1 MTFRTLLLGAALAA
15 APGWLSAQSAAITLT
30 GQLTNCPDSSTVNVM
45 EPVPG
50 GYLNYYYSDG
60 PNEALVRGGRFTY
73 ALRTQPTGLVAVQG
87 KCLAAL
93 MAFVEPGAQLSLVGQ
108 GDSVTFGGTNAAG
121 NNLLARKQ
129 LLNGGPPDGTAVRQL
144 LASAPKAATVQRALA
159 AHLQKPLAALAVL
172 YENKQISRAC
182 YDYLRAE
189 TEQRLVFW
197 AGDPLLTYFVNPVKR
212 AELKWQLPEAEARK
226 VAAWLF
232 KTYDPTAARYRF
244 NGLDNAATQAR
255 LRRVHVL
262 PGPAPAQLLWTGY
275 QKQFAQVNDDI
286 GAYDYAPADVQMK
299 GVGNFLVYALSFK
312 AMSSDD
318 FARAFADYVRLFPSS
333 PYVPVLAR
341 AMQAERSP
349 GAAPAA
355 PAAGTN
361 QTFGHLAAGAK
372 ALSFGPAPKL
382 GEVKTLEDLVKQQF
396 AGRPVFVDLWA
407 SWCGPCIAEFRFE
420 PALYDFLQKEGV
432 EIVYVALDKPGYRDK
447 WAAFVAKNRL
457 RGYHYLASPAVQD
470 ALAPT
475 VPYIPRYMLFDR
487 NGTLVEGSAEH
498 PSSGAKLQEQ
508 VRARL
513 GK

>member
-15 APGWLSAQSAAITLT
+15 APGWLRAQSAAITLS
-30 GQLTNCPDSSTVNVM
+30 GQLANCPDSSTVNVM
-45 EPVPG
+45 EPVPD

-60 PNEALVRGGRFTY
+60 PNEALVRGGRFSY
-73 ALRTQPTGLVAVQG
+73 ALRTQPTGLVAVQS
-87 KCLAAL
+87 KCLPQL
-93 MAFVEPGAQLSLVGQ
+93 MVFVEPGAQLSLTGR
-108 GDSVTFGGTNAAG
+108 GDSVTFEGTNAAA

-129 LLNGGPPDGTAVRQL
+129 LLNGGPPDGAAVRQL

-159 AHLQKPLAALAVL
+159 AHLQKPLAALAAL
-172 YENKQISRAC
+172 YERRQISRAC

-197 AGDPLLTYFVNPVKR
+197 AAAPLLSYFVNPVKR
-212 AELKWQLPEAEARK
+212 AELQWQLPEAEARK

-244 NGLDNAATQAR
+244 STLDNAATQAR
-255 LRRVHVL
+255 LRRLQVL
-262 PGPAPAQLLWTGY
+262 PGKAPAQLLWTGY
-275 QKQFAQVNDDI
+275 QKQFAGVNDDI
-286 GAYDYAPADVQMK
+286 GAYDYAPANVQML

-312 AMSSDD
+312 AMSGDD
-318 FARAFADYVRLFPSS
+318 FARAFADYVRLFPTS
-333 PYVPVLAR
+333 PYVPVLTR
-341 AMQAERSP
+341 AMLAERGT

-355 PAAGTN
+355 PAPDAN
-361 QTFGHLAAGAK
+361 LTFGHLAAGAK
-372 ALSFGPAPKL
+372 ALRFGPAPQL
-382 GEVKTLEDLVKQQF
+382 AAVKTLEELVKQQF

-407 SWCGPCIAEFRFE
+407 SWCGPCIAEFRHE

-475 VPYIPRYMLFDR
+475 VPYIPRYLLFDKT
-487 NGTLVEGSAEH
+487 GALVEASAEH
-498 PSSGAKLQEQ
+498 PSSGLKLQQQ